1 MKLMILAAIAAVAA
15 LAQTQAAKPEPA
27 PAKIEAPA
35 PRLDTTARFW
45 RLAATAQSIQAQIA
59 ASDLGKRLAEAQAQ
73 LATEQARLA
82 AICAGGKGWTL
93 GTETKTGSDQGELTC
108 VPLPTETS
116 AGVQRN
122 QTPVPAPAGK

>member
-15 LAQTQAAKPEPA
+15 LGQTQAAKPEPA

-59 ASDLGKRLAEAQAQ
+59 ASDLGKRLAEAQSA
-73 LATEQARLA
+73 LAAEQARLA
-82 AICAGGKGWTL
+82 AQCSVGWTL
-93 GTETKTGSDQGELTC
+93 GTDQDAKSANNGELVC
-108 VPLPTETS
+108 V
-116 AGVQRN
+116 R
-122 QTPVPAPAGK
+122 VPDAKPEAKGK